1 MKKFLLIMLGV
12 VAWVVAWVAVY
23 DQVNVWLIR
32 HAPGNSAY
40 KLERLLTRAEISET
54 PFLGSSRAETCYA
67 PSVLGTNVFNY
78 GISGSCIRETLFHL
92 RMVLERK
99 KSGDIIV
106 NFDPWGFAYYGTEK
120 KSGFAGQYGLAA
132 VDSHV
137 RKELPDGLV
146 SLSDWLPGIRF
157 QGCLRANL
165 TAWINARKAVTKK
178 VDQGAALI
186 KRSRTAEE
194 WKVIDA
200 ALKAEP
206 FAGPDVEARAEL
218 DQIENLL
225 RKRPKVRV
233 FWVVVPASPSWKQLY
248 KGEHDLERFLTG
260 FQGQNHVV
268 NLFLDDDFGV
278 DDFTDPTHLNLEGA
292 TKFSKKLKQCIEAV
306 AEPRHSGRV
315 GVSLPVADGGGTP
328 SLLGFATASIEKES
342 VQ

>member
-1 MKKFLLIMLGV
+1 MKKFLLIMLGI
-12 VAWVVAWVAVY
+12 VAWVVAWVAIY

-40 KLERLLTRAEISET
+40 KLERLLTKAEISET
-54 PFLGSSRAETCYA
+54 PILGSSRAETCYA

-106 NFDPWGFAYYGTEK
+106 NFDPWGFAFYGTEK

-132 VDSHV
+132 GESPV
-137 RKELPDGLV
+137 RKELPEGLV

-165 TAWINARKAVTKK
+165 TAWLNARKAVTKK
-178 VDQGAALI
+178 VDRGAALAM
-186 KRSRTAEE
+186 RSRTEQE

-200 ALKAEP
+200 TLKPAS
-206 FAGPDVEARAEL
+206 FVGPNAEAREEL
-218 DQIENLL
+218 KMIERLL
-225 RKRPKVRV
+225 TERPNVRV
-233 FWVVVPASPSWKQLY
+233 FWVVAPASPSWKRLY
-248 KGEHDLERFLTG
+248 TGERELESFLCELK
-260 FQGQNHVV
+260 GQNHVV
-268 NLFLDDDFGV
+268 NVLMDGDFGV

-292 TKFSKKLKQCIEAV
+292 TKFSKKLKQY
-306 AEPRHSGRV
+306 
-315 GVSLPVADGGGTP
+315 
-328 SLLGFATASIEKES
+328 IEKERF
-342 VQ
+342 Q